1 MVVVHI
7 LSRGASSSLRFK
19 RLMSGCSNSCVHISV
34 GRGYLHTRKGP
45 LYSFL
50 PHDLVMNL
58 CSTPCHLPTFLTT
71 LNILGVEEDVRP
83 GGRDIILSGLGRCHE
98 LILEV
103 ALSLSRPFKKFH
115 PSIRSYYVPSE
126 SCLLFLLLTNHQRSS
141 RNPTRA
147 TTLCLHNIYSISSYH
162 SFSVCQCTVLY
173 LFMMSLLF
181 FPFPIAFHCSFTRY
195 VILHRHSIIIPPS

>member
-1 MVVVHI
+1 MFEF
-7 LSRGASSSLRFK
+7 LCAYLRGAWISSYTERASLF
-19 RLMSGCSNSCVHISV
+19 
-34 GRGYLHTRKGP
+34 
-45 LYSFL
+45 F
-50 PHDLVMNL
+50 
-58 CSTPCHLPTFLTT
+58 STPRPRHESMQHPCHLPTFLTT